1 MKYNQIKI
9 QDNID
14 NMRPIFTVHAG
25 EFLVGEYIEK
35 NYRNL
40 NVWVPSK
47 DTGVDLLVT
56 NKSNSKS
63 VSLQVKLSRDY
74 RSIQTVDEFVRN
86 MSVGGWLT
94 LDHKKISTSAADL
107 WVFILVSHEK
117 RVDPKHLI
125 IKPQQLL
132 THLVATHGESKKYNF
147 YPWVMKNGV
156 ALDGRG
162 LSVSDKN
169 KLLAQDFELG
179 PRDYSKYLSN
189 WDAID
194 KLGLS

>member
-1 MKYNQIKI
+1 
-9 QDNID
+9 
-14 NMRPIFTVHAG
+14 MRPIFTVHAG

-63 VSLQVKLSRDY
+63 VSIQVKLSRDY
-74 RSIQTVDEFVRN
+74 RSIQSVDEFVRN
-86 MSVGGWLT
+86 MSVGGWLS
-94 LDHKKISTSAADL
+94 LDHNKISTSTADL

-125 IKPQQLL
+125 IEPRQLL
-132 THLVATHGESKKYNF
+132 TQLVATHGLSKRYNF

-169 KLLAQDFELG
+169 GLLAGSFDLG
-179 PRDYSKYLSN
+179 ARDYSSCLAN
-189 WDAID
+189 WDVLD
-194 KLGLS
+194 KLALT

>member
-1 MKYNQIKI
+1 
-9 QDNID
+9 
-14 NMRPIFTVHAG
+14 MRPIFTVHAG

-56 NKSNSKS
+56 NKTNSKS

-86 MSVGGWLT
+86 MSVGGWLS
-94 LDHKKISTSAADL
+94 LDHKKISTSTADL

-117 RVDPKHLI
+117 RVEPKHLI
-125 IKPQQLL
+125 IEPQQLL
-132 THLVATHGESKKYNF
+132 KQLVTTHGHSNRYNF

-162 LSVSDKN
+162 LSVADKN
-169 KLLAQDFELG
+169 RLLVGNFELG
-179 PRDYSKYLSN
+179 PRDYSNCLSN
-189 WDAID
+189 WEALD
-194 KLGLS
+194 KLALS